1 MNTVSRFAKIIRVVK
16 VVPVM
21 ALIMLSILYELHPN
35 IFQGTSQ
42 YILSIVFLSV
52 LPLSAYP
59 LQPGLPKYRNKG
71 REGQRNLALMM
82 GVLGYLFGIVF
93 ALCSHATK
101 ELLVIYL
108 IYFLSGIGILF
119 FNKIFKIRASG
130 HACGI
135 AGPILILENFIGIKA
150 LVSVVVLMMVY
161 WASIKTKR
169 HTTSQLFWGNIIPL
183 FALIISKFWLSL

>member
-1 MNTVSRFAKIIRVVK
+1 MNKASRFAKIIRVVT

-21 ALIMLSILYELHPN
+21 ALTTLSILYGLRPS
-35 IFQGTSQ
+35 IFQGTFQ
-42 YILSIVFLSV
+42 YILSIIFLTV
-52 LPLSAYP
+52 LPISAYP
-59 LQPGLPKYRNKG
+59 LQLILPKYRNKG

-82 GVLGYLFGIVF
+82 GVSGYLFGIVF
-93 ALCSHATK
+93 TLCSHATK

-108 IYFLSGIGILF
+108 IYFLSGIGILI

-130 HACGI
+130 HACGV
-135 AGPILILENFIGIKA
+135 AGPISILVYFIGIKA

-169 HTTSQLFWGNIIPL
+169 HTTSQLLWGTIIPL